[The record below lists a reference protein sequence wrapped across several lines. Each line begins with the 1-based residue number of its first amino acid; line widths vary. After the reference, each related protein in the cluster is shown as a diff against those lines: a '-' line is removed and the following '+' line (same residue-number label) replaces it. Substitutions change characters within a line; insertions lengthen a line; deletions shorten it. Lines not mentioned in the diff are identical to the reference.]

1 MGFEFDPG
9 SLEVQLPKEDVQ
21 KAVREALSNIKYL
34 IEQREPEIFSNG
46 ESFFLDLTGYYCLH
60 TFLRECFKRMLP
72 SYQRNRIFMCFV
84 SVFTSDHQRFSRLL
98 RKKYNEEKTS
108 LKN

>member
-46 ESFFLDLTGYYCLH
+46 ESFF
-60 TFLRECFKRMLP
+60 
-72 SYQRNRIFMCFV
+72 
-84 SVFTSDHQRFSRLL
+84 
-98 RKKYNEEKTS
+98 
-108 LKN
+108 